1 MNLVIKFNNQWRTYH
16 RTKGSVSPTVVDNNS
31 EFHLDDLTGF
41 RGFDQGQNFNKS
53 KIFDQKIF
61 NIQKTILDFFS
72 VNIFFKFIFFIFST
86 KNP

>member
-1 MNLVIKFNNQWRTYH
+1 MNLVIKF
-16 RTKGSVSPTVVDNNS
+16 NNS

-61 NIQKTILDFFS
+61 NIQKTILDFFR
-72 VNIFFKFIFFIFST
+72 VNIFLKFIYLVFFIFST